1 MSIVIIFILVL
12 GALIFVHELGHFLM
26 ARRSG
31 MKVEEFGFGFPPRL
45 GGFVWNEEKKRHVF
59 VLGNKD
65 VASPY
70 TVYSLN
76 WIPFG
81 GFVRIKGEN
90 GDGAHESDSFASK
103 GAIPR
108 IKTLSAGVVMNFFFA
123 WFLISIVLMLGFPRG
138 IEENEKIDP
147 STVDVQIAQVSPETP
162 AEKMGLKM
170 GDVIVSVNGEKFL
183 RVKRVQDIIEQ
194 QKDKGKEVVFVVRRG
209 EEVLTFS
216 GVPRT
221 DHPETQGALG
231 VALGE
236 ITLAQYS
243 FFEAIVQGAVS
254 TWNNTVMMVVGIGKL
269 LTSLFTADSAGLA
282 DVSGPLG
289 IAYLTKEVSNLGFVY
304 LLYFTAILSINLAVL
319 NILPFPA
326 LDGGRILFILIEK
339 LKGSPVSERV
349 EGYFHQAGFLLLI
362 LLMIAVTVHDF
373 SKFNIIGKILNMF

>member
-45 GGFVWNEEKKRHVF
+45 GGFVWSEEKKRHVF
-59 VLGNKD
+59 VAGNKE
-65 VASPY
+65 VSSSH
-70 TVYSLN
+70 TVYSVN

-90 GDGAHESDSFASK
+90 GDGAHDPDSFASK

-108 IKTLSAGVVMNFFFA
+108 IKTLSAGVVMNFLFA
-123 WFLISIVLMLGFPRG
+123 WFLISIVLMLGFPRA

-147 STVDVQIAQVSPETP
+147 SKVEVQIAQVLPGTP
-162 AEKMGLKM
+162 AADMGLKM
-170 GDVIVSVNGEKFL
+170 GDVILSVSGEKFL
-183 RVKRVQDIIEQ
+183 RVERVQEIIQ
-194 QKDKGKEVVFVVRRG
+194 TKKGQEIAFQIRRG
-209 EEVLTFS
+209 EETLTLK
-216 GVPRT
+216 GMPRVEYPKT
-221 DHPETQGALG
+221 EGALG
-231 VALGE
+231 IALGE
-236 ITLAQYS
+236 ITLARYG
-243 FFEAIVQGAVS
+243 FFEAVLQGAVS
-254 TWNNTVMMVVGIGKL
+254 TWNNTVMIVVGIGKL
-269 LTSLFTADSAGLA
+269 LASLFTADSAGLS

-326 LDGGRILFILIEK
+326 LDGGRIFFILIEK
-339 LKGSPVSERV
+339 MKGSPVSERV

-373 SKFNIIGKILNMF
+373 AKFDIVQKIRNLF

>member
-45 GGFVWNEEKKRHVF
+45 GGFVWSEEKKRHVF
-59 VLGNKD
+59 VAGNKE
-65 VASPY
+65 VSSPH
-70 TVYSLN
+70 TVYSVN

-90 GDGAHESDSFASK
+90 GDGAHDPDSFASK

-108 IKTLSAGVVMNFFFA
+108 IKTLSAGVVMNFLFA
-123 WFLISIVLMLGFPRG
+123 WFLISIVLMLGFPRA

-147 STVDVQIAQVSPETP
+147 SKVEVQIAQVLPGTP
-162 AEKMGLKM
+162 AADMGLKM
-170 GDVIVSVNGEKFL
+170 GDVILSVSGEKFL
-183 RVKRVQDIIEQ
+183 RVERVQEIIQ
-194 QKDKGKEVVFVVRRG
+194 TKKGQEIAFQIRRG
-209 EEVLTFS
+209 EETLTLK
-216 GVPRT
+216 GMPRVEYPKT
-221 DHPETQGALG
+221 EGALG
-231 VALGE
+231 IALGE
-236 ITLAQYS
+236 ITLARYG
-243 FFEAIVQGAVS
+243 FFEAVLQGAVS

-269 LTSLFTADSAGLA
+269 LASLFTADSAGLS

-326 LDGGRILFILIEK
+326 LDGGRIFFILIEK
-339 LKGSPVSERV
+339 MKGSPVSERV

-373 SKFNIIGKILNMF
+373 AKFDIVQKIRNLF

>member
-45 GGFVWNEEKKRHVF
+45 GGFVWSEEKKRHVF
-59 VLGNKD
+59 VAGNKE
-65 VASPY
+65 VSSSH
-70 TVYSLN
+70 TVYSVN

-90 GDGAHESDSFASK
+90 GDGAHDPDSFASK

-108 IKTLSAGVVMNFFFA
+108 IKTLSAGVVMNFLFA
-123 WFLISIVLMLGFPRG
+123 WFLISIVLMLGFPRA

-147 STVDVQIAQVSPETP
+147 SKVEVQIAQVLPGTP
-162 AEKMGLKM
+162 AADMGLKM
-170 GDVIVSVNGEKFL
+170 GDVILSVSGEKFL
-183 RVKRVQDIIEQ
+183 RVERVQEIIQ
-194 QKDKGKEVVFVVRRG
+194 TKKGQEIAFQIRRG
-209 EEVLTFS
+209 EETLTLK
-216 GVPRT
+216 GMPRVEYPKT
-221 DHPETQGALG
+221 EGALG
-231 VALGE
+231 IALGE
-236 ITLAQYS
+236 ITLARYG
-243 FFEAIVQGAVS
+243 FFEAVLQGAVS

-269 LTSLFTADSAGLA
+269 LASLFTADSAGLS

-326 LDGGRILFILIEK
+326 LDGGRIFFILIEK
-339 LKGSPVSERV
+339 MKGSPVSERV

-373 SKFNIIGKILNMF
+373 AKFDIVQKIRNLF